1 MSVYTNQ
8 ISQYAFNINKKKEL
22 EQKYE
27 EVQEEFR
34 KVSREYSV
42 MLEAQRVLGV
52 ISEEHTNKILDY
64 ITGTINN
71 ALSKMFPNDIR
82 RIYLKKKLHANQHT
96 HINVIL
102 ETSKGMQRDL
112 TPPVVS
118 LSLSSHSTSPHHIA
132 LIKPGLF
139 SATSRNS
146 S

>member
-52 ISEEHTNKILDY
+52 I
-64 ITGTINN
+64 
-71 ALSKMFPNDIR
+71 
-82 RIYLKKKLHANQHT
+82 
-96 HINVIL
+96 
-102 ETSKGMQRDL
+102 
-112 TPPVVS
+112 
-118 LSLSSHSTSPHHIA
+118 
-132 LIKPGLF
+132 
-139 SATSRNS
+139 
-146 S
+146 